1 MCYKNL
7 YLIFKFPSKLLYLPP
22 KIKVLKQTFNLVN
35 PKNGVQVQFM
45 THQKSNTDEWLFE
58 ITPKNKLF
66 SLNLK
71 EVWQYRDLLML
82 FVKRDVVT
90 VYKQTILGPLWYLIQ
105 PLFTSI
111 IFTLIFNNIAGISTG
126 NIPPF
131 LFNLAGVTAWN
142 YFKECLTSTSDTFK
156 SNAGLFGKVY
166 FPRIIMP
173 MSIVISNLLK
183 FGIQL
188 GVFIVFYV
196 YFVFKGFEI
205 APNWTLLLL
214 PFLIVIMGML
224 GLGLGMIISSM
235 VTKYRD
241 LTFLV
246 GFGVQLLMYISAV
259 MYPISLVK
267 EKLHAYS
274 WIVEYNPMAH
284 IIETSRY
291 MLLSD
296 GQLSVN
302 GILYSVVFT
311 ILVFFAGLLIFNR
324 TEKSFIDTV

>member
-1 MCYKNL
+1 MDT
-7 YLIFKFPSKLLYLPP
+7 KL
-22 KIKVLKQTFNLVN
+22 
-35 PKNGVQVQFM
+35 
-45 THQKSNTDEWLFE
+45 SNKEEWLFE
-58 ITPKNKLF
+58 ITPKNKLL

-82 FVKRDVVT
+82 FVKRDVIT

-111 IFTLIFNNIAGISTG
+111 IFTIIFNNIAGIKTG
-126 NIPPF
+126 GIPPF
-131 LFNLAGVTAWN
+131 LFNLAGVTSWN
-142 YFKECLTSTSDTFK
+142 YFRECLTSTSDTFK
-156 SNAGLFGKVY
+156 KNAGIFGKVY

-173 MSIVISNLLK
+173 LSNVISNLMK

-188 GVFIVFYV
+188 FILIGFYA
-196 YFVFKGFEI
+196 YFVFKGFVI
-205 APNWTLLLL
+205 SPNISILFLPLLVVVMAL
-214 PFLIVIMGML
+214 L

-241 LTFLV
+241 LSFLV
-246 GFGVQLLMYISAV
+246 TFGVQLLMYVSAV
-259 MYPISLVK
+259 MYPMSIVK
-267 EKLHAYS
+267 EKLGNIS

-291 MLLSD
+291 MLLNEGD
-296 GQLSVN
+296 LN
-302 GILYSVVFT
+302 TKGILFSVIFT
-311 ILVFFAGLLIFNR
+311 IIVFLAGLVIFNK

>member
-1 MCYKNL
+1 MNK
-7 YLIFKFPSKLLYLPP
+7 
-22 KIKVLKQTFNLVN
+22 KIPNKE
-35 PKNGVQVQFM
+35 
-45 THQKSNTDEWLFE
+45 DWLFE
-58 ITPKNKLF
+58 ITPKNKLL

-71 EVWQYRDLLML
+71 EVWKYRDLLML

-90 VYKQTILGPLWYLIQ
+90 LYKQTILGPLWYLIQ

-111 IFTLIFNNIAGISTG
+111 IFTIIFNKVAGIETG

-131 LFNLAGVTAWN
+131 LFNLAGVTSWN
-142 YFKECLTSTSDTFK
+142 YFKECLTATSDTFK
-156 SNAGLFGKVY
+156 KNANLFGKVY

-188 GVFIVFYV
+188 AVFIGFYIFYV
-196 YFVFKGFEI
+196 AKGMTI
-205 APNWTLLLL
+205 HPSNLVLLY
-214 PFLIVIMGML
+214 PVLILIMAML

-246 GFGVQLLMYISAV
+246 GFGVQLLMYVSAV
-259 MYPISLVK
+259 MYPISLIK
-267 EKLHAYS
+267 EKLAAYS

-284 IIETSRY
+284 IIETSRV
-291 MLLSD
+291 MLLND
-296 GQLSVN
+296 GKIDAN
-302 GILYSVVFT
+302 GIIYATVIT
-311 ILVFFAGLLIFNR
+311 IIIFFVGLIIFNK